1 MATIVEESEDVFESH
16 KARIADRVRGVIAE
30 YFTADK
36 TDFADDLMDVLDV
49 EKLPNFSVE
58 VVLRLGKQTISI
70 PGFEAEEKDDEDED
84 TEDDE

>member
-36 TDFADDLMDVLDV
+36 ADFAEDLMDILDV

-58 VVLRLGKQTISI
+58 VVLRLGKQTISV
-70 PGFEAEEKDDEDED
+70 PGFEVESDDEEEDE
-84 TEDDE
+84 